1 MKPWLTKQ
9 DIEDL
14 DNGKKVYDEYANY
27 FYKEDD
33 NKYGY
38 MFPLDPS
45 GVETWDWDVEY
56 YTKEELLE
64 LLIGE

>member
-1 MKPWLTKQ
+1 MRPWLTKQ

-38 MFPLDPS
+38 AFPADED
-45 GVETWDWDVEY
+45 GWDWYVEY
-56 YTKEELLE
+56 YTKDELLE
-64 LLIGE
+64 LLIEE

>member
-1 MKPWLTKQ
+1 MRPWLTKQ
-9 DIEDL
+9 DIKDL

-38 MFPLDPS
+38 MFPLDSS

-56 YTKEELLE
+56 YTKDELFE
-64 LLIGE
+64 LLIEE